1 MTFDEKVA
9 AAKDYLAA
17 KGISHVAYAPTLV
30 KLLWRLGLKVPPPHF
45 AGFFGTLLV
54 SGTFFG
60 VLWGVIMWF
69 SGWSSHGMPLLYAI
83 GISAGIGLAIGL
95 CVAAY
100 YRYAARKYSIPS
112 WDEFT
117 PGV

>member
-1 MTFDEKVA
+1 MTFDNKIA

-45 AGFFGTLLV
+45 AGFFGTFLV

-60 VLWGVIMWF
+60 VLWGAIMWF
-69 SGWSSHGMPLLYAI
+69 FWWSSHGTALTYAI

-95 CVAAY
+95 CVAGY
-100 YRYAARKYSIPS
+100 YRYAVRKYSIPS

-117 PGV
+117 PRV